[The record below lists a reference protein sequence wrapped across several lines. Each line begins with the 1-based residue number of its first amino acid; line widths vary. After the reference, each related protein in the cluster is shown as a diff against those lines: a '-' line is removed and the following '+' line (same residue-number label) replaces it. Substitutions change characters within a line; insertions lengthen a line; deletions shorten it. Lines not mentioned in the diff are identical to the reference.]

1 MDPGSGGLWNPAFL
15 GPLDGE
21 FAPVTGAI
29 RCFAGEERYFSL
41 RKLTAREKLWQ
52 TIEPILGRILT
63 EDETVLHVAPVV
75 RNPRFLEVFGLG
87 VWYVL
92 FFRAALVVTDR
103 RVVEIMLRKPDVAD
117 TCIRS
122 YSWGQVQRVK
132 LSFGTLTLKP
142 AEGRTQ
148 KWKLQERGD
157 RKLLKLLLPKIVEQL
172 VPGDIHVPRPV
183 PLWHCPECGLPTPKA
198 PKLCSQCGT
207 GFKSPGL
214 AAGLSLAFP
223 GAGLLYAG
231 HPVLAVLDFIGE
243 AMAFLIVA
251 VMFMMASGPAEIV
264 GAVTF
269 GLIVLF
275 FTKLESAHVAQVL
288 VGRTRPEPRP
298 SPWRRVAVIGAV
310 VTLVLMAVPP
320 ALTGSLATF
329 GNLVDRDL
337 DFSANELGWSGG
349 HDPGQWVYGS
359 EINQRSEWI
368 RGDGQSLFVW
378 SVPMGANETERAFT
392 EAVTSADGVES
403 WEQLTIGGFDGL
415 RVTATEIDEDGTPY
429 LWVRWMFFDRQYDD
443 VHILATATMPEG
455 LEALNSEVDR
465 LVRTASWVPATY

>member
-1 MDPGSGGLWNPAFL
+1 
-15 GPLDGE
+15 LDEE
-21 FAPVTGAI
+21 FAPVTGAL
-29 RCFAGEERYFSL
+29 RCFAGEERYLSP

-52 TIEPILGRILT
+52 TIEPILGRILA
-63 EDETVLHVAPVV
+63 EDETVLHVAPVL

-87 VWYVL
+87 IWYVL

-132 LSFGTLTLKP
+132 LSLGTLTVKP
-142 AEGRTQ
+142 AQGRTQ

-157 RKLLKLLLPKIVEQL
+157 RKLLKLLLPKVVEQL

-207 GFKSPGL
+207 RFRSQGL

-231 HPVLAVLDFIGE
+231 HPVLAALDFIGE
-243 AMAFLIVA
+243 STAFL
-251 VMFMMASGPAEIV
+251 F
-264 GAVTF
+264 VTF
-269 GLIVLF
+269 GCIVLF

-298 SPWRRVAVIGAV
+298 GRWRRVAVIGAA

-320 ALTGSLATF
+320 VLTGSLASF

-337 DFSANELGWSGG
+337 DFSANELGWDGG

-359 EINQRSEWI
+359 ELNQRSEWI

-378 SVPMGANETERAFT
+378 SVPMGAGETERAFT
-392 EAVTSADGVES
+392 EAVTSAENVES
-403 WEQLTIGGFDGL
+403 WEPVTIGGFDGL
-415 RVTATEIDEDGTPY
+415 RITATEIDEDGAHY
-429 LWVRWMFFDRQYDD
+429 LWVRWMLFDREYDD
-443 VHILATATMPEG
+443 VHILATATLPEG
-455 LEALNSEVDR
+455 LDELNSEVDR
-465 LVRTASWVPATY
+465 LVRATDWLPTGL

>member
-1 MDPGSGGLWNPAFL
+1 
-15 GPLDGE
+15 
-21 FAPVTGAI
+21 
-29 RCFAGEERYFSL
+29 
-41 RKLTAREKLWQ
+41 
-52 TIEPILGRILT
+52 
-63 EDETVLHVAPVV
+63 
-75 RNPRFLEVFGLG
+75 
-87 VWYVL
+87 
-92 FFRAALVVTDR
+92 
-103 RVVEIMLRKPDVAD
+103 
-117 TCIRS
+117 
-122 YSWGQVQRVK
+122 
-132 LSFGTLTLKP
+132 
-142 AEGRTQ
+142 
-148 KWKLQERGD
+148 
-157 RKLLKLLLPKIVEQL
+157 
-172 VPGDIHVPRPV
+172 
-183 PLWHCPECGLPTPKA
+183 
-198 PKLCSQCGT
+198 
-207 GFKSPGL
+207 
-214 AAGLSLAFP
+214 
-223 GAGLLYAG
+223 
-231 HPVLAVLDFIGE
+231 
-243 AMAFLIVA
+243 
-251 VMFMMASGPAEIV
+251 
-264 GAVTF
+264 
-269 GLIVLF
+269 
-275 FTKLESAHVAQVL
+275 
-288 VGRTRPEPRP
+288 
-298 SPWRRVAVIGAV
+298 
-310 VTLVLMAVPP
+310 MAVPP